1 MKKTFTTNNPEET
14 KCLGKKIGK
23 LLKAGNVVALIGN
36 LGAGKTVIAN
46 GLCSGLGV
54 EESYITSPTYTIIN
68 QYDGRI
74 PVYHIDLYRL
84 KDSSELYNLGWDEY
98 IYGYGACVIEWADR
112 AAEMLSEE
120 YLMVN
125 IEITGKDKRKII
137 LQAKG
142 ASYKDVIARS
152 PEYFRDDMAILKDE
166 IASPSVRK
174 DREGYIK

>member
-1 MKKTFTTNNPEET
+1 MKKAFITNSPEET
-14 KCLGKKIGK
+14 VHLGRKIGK
-23 LLKAGNVVALIGN
+23 LLKQGDVVALLGN

-54 EESYITSPTYTIIN
+54 KENYITSPTYTIVN

-84 KDSSELYNLGWDEY
+84 NDSKELYNLGWDEY
-98 IYGYGACVIEWADR
+98 IYGHGACVIEWADK
-112 AAEMLSEE
+112 AKEMLPEE

-125 IEITGKDKRKII
+125 IKVTGTNKRKII

-142 ASYKDVIARS
+142 SSYRNLL
-152 PEYFRDDMAILKDE
+152 ERL
-166 IASPSVRK
+166 R
-174 DREGYIK
+174 

>member
-1 MKKTFTTNNPEET
+1 MQGLKLRNKDIVVFNTDNPKET

-23 LLKAGNVVALIGN
+23 LLKAGNVVALVGN

-46 GLCSGLGV
+46 GLCEGLGV
-54 EESYITSPTYTIIN
+54 KEDYITSPTYTIIN

-98 IYGYGACVIEWADR
+98 IYGHGVCMIEWADR

-120 YLMVN
+120 YLMINMEV
-125 IEITGKDKRKII
+125 TGRNKRKIT

-142 ASYKDVIARS
+142 ASY
-152 PEYFRDDMAILKDE
+152 ENTWH
-166 IASPSVRK
+166 
-174 DREGYIK
+174 

>member
-1 MKKTFTTNNPEET
+1 MKKAFTTNSPEET

-36 LGAGKTVIAN
+36 LGAGKTVIAK

-54 EESYITSPTYTIIN
+54 KEDYITSPTYTIIN
-68 QYDGRI
+68 QYDGKI

-98 IYGYGACVIEWADR
+98 IYGHGVCVVEWADK
-112 AAEMLSEE
+112 AGEMLSEE
-120 YLMVN
+120 YLMIN
-125 IEITGKDKRKII
+125 IDVTGEKRRKIT

-142 ASYKDVIARS
+142 ASY
-152 PEYFRDDMAILKDE
+152 ENTWN
-166 IASPSVRK
+166 
-174 DREGYIK
+174 